1 MAAKKWSVGLK
12 LRPTMMIRDICKGPH
27 LQKGFYRIYP
37 HSKNLVGMDN
47 IFTRFAATVKTLI
60 RLNEINEKESGR
72 GPKVL
77 TASKLMKLFSK
88 ENCCSSANAFN

>member
-1 MAAKKWSVGLK
+1 
-12 LRPTMMIRDICKGPH
+12 
-27 LQKGFYRIYP
+27 
-37 HSKNLVGMDN
+37 MDN

-72 GPKVL
+72 GPNVL

-88 ENCCSSANAFN
+88 KIVVTRRMLSIKKKPKQQHST